1 MSGNAVAPKRK
12 TDVRVV
18 RRRDMLG
25 DALVEL
31 MVEKPFDEITV
42 QDVLD
47 RAKVS
52 RSTFYAHY
60 RDKDDLFL
68 SDVEDFFEK
77 ASTVLTRRR
86 EQSMR
91 VAPVRELFEHL
102 AEAQDFYASLVS
114 SGKIHD
120 VFELGQGIFARGIQ
134 QRMME
139 VQEDSPP
146 YIAAVAFAHAGAL
159 FALLTWWID
168 HGMAPAPEE
177 MDVVFHRMVWPMQSE
192 AVR

>member
-1 MSGNAVAPKRK
+1 
-12 TDVRVV
+12 
-18 RRRDMLG
+18 MLG

-52 RSTFYAHY
+52 RSTFYTHY

-77 ASTVLTRRR
+77 ASTVLTRRG

-139 VQEDSPP
+139 VQEDPPP

-168 HGMAPAPEE
+168 HGMTPTPEE
-177 MDVVFHRMVWPMQSE
+177 MDGVFHKMVWPMQGE